1 MERRTSFFLMFAGF
15 IIMMVLVIL
24 YVFSLRSQLS
34 EVRANQ
40 ENYKQQAEA
49 VSNIEP
55 SQAEEVNKKFL
66 KSFFTYDNP
75 SERYQ
80 NIKPLMTEAGYRAT
94 HPSGNG
100 IPQSKEDVSSS
111 ISNIKHFKHE
121 VSKTEI
127 EFLNEFKVTTDYN
140 GVGSTEK
147 MVIKTELVYV
157 EGVGWK
163 IEDISI
169 V

>member
-15 IIMMVLVIL
+15 IMMVLVII

-80 NIKPLMTEAGYRAT
+80 NIKPLMTEAGYKAT

-111 ISNIKHFKHE
+111 ISNIKPFKHE
-121 VSKTEI
+121 VSKNEI
-127 EFLNEFKVTTDYN
+127 EFLNEFKVTSDYN
-140 GVGSTEK
+140 DVGSTEN
-147 MVIKTELVYV
+147 MVVKTELIYV

-163 IEDISI
+163 IKDIY
-169 V
+169 VV

>member
-15 IIMMVLVIL
+15 IGMVLLIL
-24 YVFSLRSQLS
+24 YVFSLRSQLF

-40 ENYKQQAEA
+40 ENYKQQIEA
-49 VSNIEP
+49 FSHIEP
-55 SQAEEVNKKFL
+55 SQAEQVNRKFL

-75 SERYQ
+75 IERYE
-80 NIKPLMTEAGYRAT
+80 NIEPLMTESGFKAT
-94 HPSGNG
+94 HPSGNK
-100 IPQSKEDVSSS
+100 IPQSKENVSSS
-111 ISNIKHFKHE
+111 IANIKLFKHE

-147 MVIKTELVYV
+147 IMIKTELVYV
-157 EGVGWK
+157 EGVGWRV
-163 IEDISI
+163 DNMY
-169 V
+169 VV

>member
-1 MERRTSFFLMFAGF
+1 MERRTSFFLMFAG

-34 EVRANQ
+34 DVRANQ
-40 ENYKQQAEA
+40 ENYKQQIEA
-49 VSNIEP
+49 FSHIEP
-55 SQAEEVNKKFL
+55 SQAEQVNRKFL

-80 NIKPLMTEAGYRAT
+80 NIKPLMTASGFRAT

-100 IPQSKEDVSSS
+100 LPQSKEDVSSS
-111 ISNIKHFKHE
+111 IGNIKLFKHE

-140 GVGSTEK
+140 DVGSTEK
-147 MVIKTELVYV
+147 MVVKTELIYV
-157 EGVGWK
+157 GGEGWK
-163 IEDISI
+163 IQDIY
-169 V
+169 VV

>member
-15 IIMMVLVIL
+15 IVVVLVIL

-34 EVRANQ
+34 EVRENQ
-40 ENYKQQAEA
+40 ETYKQQAEA
-49 VSNIEP
+49 VSHIEP
-55 SQAEEVNKKFL
+55 SQAEQVNKKFL

-75 SERYQ
+75 SERYE
-80 NIKPLMTEAGYRAT
+80 NIKHLMTESGFKAT
-94 HPSGNG
+94 HPSGNA

-111 ISNIKHFKHE
+111 ISNIKLFKHD
-121 VSKTEI
+121 VSRTEI

-140 GVGSTEK
+140 GVGSTER
-147 MVIKTELVYV
+147 MVIKTELIYV

-163 IEDISI
+163 IKDLY
-169 V
+169 VV

>member
-15 IIMMVLVIL
+15 IMMVLVIL

-40 ENYKQQAEA
+40 ENYKQRAEA
-49 VSNIEP
+49 VSQIEP
-55 SQAEEVNKKFL
+55 SQAEQVNRKFL
-66 KSFFTYDNP
+66 KSFFIYDNP

-80 NIKPLMTEAGYRAT
+80 NIKALMTEAGYKAT
-94 HPSGNG
+94 HPSGNA

-111 ISNIKHFKHE
+111 ITNIKLFKHE

-140 GVGSTEK
+140 DVGSSER
-147 MVIKTELVYV
+147 MVVKTEIVYV
-157 EGVGWK
+157 EGKGWRIK
-163 IEDISI
+163 DIY
-169 V
+169 VV

>member
-1 MERRTSFFLMFAGF
+1 MERRTSFFLMFASFVG
-15 IIMMVLVIL
+15 MVLVIL

-40 ENYKQQAEA
+40 ENYKQQIEA
-49 VSNIEP
+49 VSHIEP
-55 SQAEEVNKKFL
+55 SQAEQINRKFL

-80 NIKPLMTEAGYRAT
+80 NIKPLMTESGFKAT
-94 HPSGNG
+94 HPSGNK
-100 IPQSKEDVSSS
+100 IPQTKENVSSS
-111 ISNIKHFKHE
+111 ISNIKLFKYQ
-121 VSKTEI
+121 VSKSEI

-147 MVIKTELVYV
+147 MVVKTELVYV
-157 EGVGWK
+157 EGVGWRVD
-163 IEDISI
+163 DIYD

>member
-15 IIMMVLVIL
+15 IGTVLVIL

-40 ENYKQQAEA
+40 ENYKQRIEA
-49 VSNIEP
+49 VSHIEP
-55 SQAEEVNKKFL
+55 SQAEQVNRKFL

-75 SERYQ
+75 SERYE
-80 NIKPLMTEAGYRAT
+80 NIKPLMTESGFKAT
-94 HPSGNG
+94 HPSGNA

-111 ISNIKHFKHE
+111 ISNIKLFKHE

-127 EFLNEFKVTTDYN
+127 EFLNEFKVTIDYN
-140 GVGSTEK
+140 SVGSSEK
-147 MVIKTELVYV
+147 MVIKTEVIYIEGKGWRIKDIYV
-157 EGVGWK
+157 V
-163 IEDISI
+163 
-169 V
+169 

>member
-15 IIMMVLVIL
+15 IMLVLVIL
-24 YVFSLRSQLS
+24 YVFSLRNQLS

-40 ENYKQQAEA
+40 ENYKQQIEA

-55 SQAEEVNKKFL
+55 SQAEQVNKKFL
-66 KSFFTYDNP
+66 KSFFTYNNP
-75 SERYQ
+75 SERYE
-80 NIKPLMTEAGYRAT
+80 NIKPLMTEAGFKAT

-100 IPQSKEDVSSS
+100 IPQSKENISSS
-111 ISNIKHFKHE
+111 ISNIKLFKHE

-127 EFLNEFKVTTDYN
+127 EFLNEFKVSTNYN
-140 GVGSTEK
+140 SVGSTER

-163 IEDISI
+163 IKDTY
-169 V
+169 VV